1 MELGFECRYMFI
13 LSIVLYPDVATT
25 FPRGQFHIS
34 VSWQFRSGDHSL
46 LPVTTLGYF
55 RSGRKKTP
63 LYMNPLVRLGREI
76 H

>member
-25 FPRGQFHIS
+25 FPRGLVGLREDLS
-34 VSWQFRSGDHSL
+34 TVCAL

-63 LYMNPLVRLGREI
+63 LYTKKLVTYAV
-76 H
+76 